1 MSKFTVKELK
11 NMLDERSVKYNS
23 KMVKEDLLKML
34 DEYEMAK
41 SVLIPQVHIKVTERS
56 SDVTEQSPG
65 EESQNVTER
74 SSGVKPKK
82 SRRQRKVEVEV
93 ERKVEVE
100 PTFSI
105 PEETSPK
112 ESQDV
117 KPKKSTLWVE
127 TLKEYNKDK
136 KYKIHNKESMEYK
149 EILELYNKKKASNQL

>member
-34 DEYEMAK
+34 DEYEKAKEMSK
-41 SVLIPQVHIKVTERS
+41 SVLIPQVHVK
-56 SDVTEQSPG
+56 VTEQSPE
-65 EESQNVTER
+65 EESQN
-74 SSGVKPKK
+74 VKPKK

>member
-34 DEYEMAK
+34 DEYEKAKEMSK
-41 SVLIPQVHIKVTERS
+41 SVLIPQVHVK
-56 SDVTEQSPG
+56 VTEQSPE

-82 SRRQRKVEVEV
+82 SRRQRKVEETVPSEALPS
-93 ERKVEVE
+93 E
-100 PTFSI
+100 PVVSSL
-105 PEETSPK
+105 EET
-112 ESQDV
+112 QNV

>member
-34 DEYEMAK
+34 DEYEKAK
-41 SVLIPQVHIKVTERS
+41 SVLIPQVHVKITG
-56 SDVTEQSPG
+56 QSPE
-65 EESQNVTER
+65 EESQN
-74 SSGVKPKK
+74 VKPKK

-93 ERKVEVE
+93 EAERKVEVE
-100 PTFSI
+100 PSFSI